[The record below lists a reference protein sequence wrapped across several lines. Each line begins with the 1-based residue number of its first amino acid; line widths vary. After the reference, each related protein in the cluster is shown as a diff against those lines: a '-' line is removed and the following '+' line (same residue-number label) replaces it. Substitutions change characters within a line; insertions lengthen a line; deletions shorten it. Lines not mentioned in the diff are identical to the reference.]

1 MPSPGSAVRPFS
13 LAAVGG
19 ADRSR
24 VGAGSAAHCLSSA
37 MAEES
42 TISPRVSA
50 PADPLDLVPS
60 VMWRPR

>member
-1 MPSPGSAVRPFS
+1 MPSPGNAVPAIS

-37 MAEES
+37 TAEES
-42 TISPRVSA
+42 TISPGVPA
-50 PADPLDLVPS
+50 PADPSDLVPS
-60 VMWRPR
+60 VMRRPR